1 MNINFQIHYRAEY
14 GQTLCVIETQE
25 SILGWTEK
33 EPLAMTCQGT
43 DFWQVNVP
51 VSDFAGRVQ
60 YKYAIRLQ
68 DGRYI
73 YEAGNPRTLDFVE
86 NQKAK
91 ALRKLVVRDAWQAS
105 TYEDSFYTT
114 AFLKSLF
121 QRKSS
126 IQTNQPNGN
135 VRFSI
140 DLPQILPTQG
150 VAIIG
155 NCPELGDWNPDNKLI
170 MSDADFPVWRAEIK
184 VDDSQIIE
192 YKYLVYDL
200 KTGAQVDI
208 EWGENRQIWGIE
220 KDLIIMQNDRGFRRT
235 QPRWKGAGVAV
246 PVFSLRTEEGF
257 GIGEFQD
264 LKKMADWAAA
274 TGQKMIQTLPI
285 NDTTLRHNDL
295 DSYPYNAVSVFAL
308 HPIYINIEKMGR
320 LTPAQKKKY
329 ETKKAELNALPIADY
344 QNVYDA
350 KTAFFKV
357 LFKQDKDA
365 LFGSEE
371 YKTFFAKN
379 QEWLE
384 PYAAFL
390 SKRDK
395 QPKEYYYFLQFHA
408 DKQLADAVAY
418 AHSIGVAMKGDIP
431 IGISP
436 DSVDAAVYPELFN
449 LDASAGAPPDD
460 FSISGQN
467 WGFPTYNWDKMA
479 EDNFAWWQK
488 RFRKMQDYFD
498 AYRVDHILGFFRIW
512 QMRKTDVWGLCGHFV
527 PALPY
532 SYDDLC
538 AQGICL
544 DWDRMTKPYIRS
556 NFLGDVLGYDTEWV
570 KRNALQTRDN
580 YIYWFRPEF
589 DTQVKVQ
596 EWYDRLM
603 ADPKQLKASGLS
615 AEAAKNIC
623 NGLIYLHCEV
633 LMVEDQRRP
642 GMLHPR
648 ISIYQSHSFNELYSD
663 QKEVLMRIYN
673 DYFYRRHT
681 QFWRD
686 SAMRKLPTLIGA
698 THMLCCGE
706 DLGMVPAC
714 VPDVMHE
721 LQILSLE
728 IQRMPKDPTVKF
740 AHPADAPY
748 QSVCT
753 TGTHDMNPLRAWWEE
768 DRKVTQQ
775 FYNDQMGQ
783 WGDAPKEMT
792 PEIAE
797 FIINQHMYSPA
808 MWTILP
814 LQDWLAIDGKVRN
827 PDQHAERINVP
838 SNPRQIWNYRMHL
851 SLEQLMKCDQLNA
864 KIRKLTSVR

>member
-14 GQTLCVIETQE
+14 GQSLCVIETQE

-33 EPLAMTCQGT
+33 DPLVLNCQGT
-43 DFWQVNVP
+43 DFWQANVP
-51 VSDFAGRVQ
+51 ISDFAGSIQ

-73 YEAGNPRTLDFVE
+73 YEAGEPRTLAL
-86 NQKAK
+86 KAADK
-91 ALRKLVVRDAWQAS
+91 KLVVRDAWQAS

-121 QRKSS
+121 MRHNPAKVKA
-126 IQTNQPNGN
+126 PKGN

-140 DLPQILPTQG
+140 DLPQILPSQG
-150 VAIIG
+150 VAIVG

-170 MSDADFPVWRAEIK
+170 MSDAEFPVWKADIK
-184 VDDSQIIE
+184 VSETQIIE
-192 YKYLVYDL
+192 YKYMVYDL
-200 KTGAQVDI
+200 KTGAQVDM

-220 KDLIIMQNDRGFRRT
+220 KGIVIYQNDRGFRRT

-285 NDTTLRHNDL
+285 NDTTLRHNNL

-329 ETKKAELNALPIADY
+329 EAQKAEFNALKIADY

-350 KTAFFKV
+350 KTVFFKA

-365 LFGSEE
+365 LFSSEE
-371 YKTFFAKN
+371 YKAFFAKN
-379 QEWLE
+379 REWLE
-384 PYAAFL
+384 PYAEFL
-390 SKRDK
+390 HKRDK

-556 NFLGDVLGYDTEWV
+556 NFLGDVLGYDTEWA
-570 KRNALQTRDN
+570 KKNALQTRDG
-580 YIYWFRPEF
+580 YVYWFRPEF

-603 ADPKQLKASGLS
+603 EDPKQLKATGLS
-615 AEAAKNIC
+615 KEAAKNIC

-642 GMLHPR
+642 GWLHPR

-673 DYFYRRHT
+673 EYFYRRHT

-698 THMLCCGE
+698 TKMLCCGE

-768 DRKVTQQ
+768 DRAVTQQ
-775 FYNDQMGQ
+775 FYNEQMGW

-792 PEIAE
+792 PEICTY
-797 FIINQHMYSPA
+797 QRP
-808 MWTILP
+808 
-814 LQDWLAIDGKVRN
+814 VRG
-827 PDQHAERINVP
+827 PHQCAR
-838 SNPRQIWNYRMHL
+838 
-851 SLEQLMKCDQLNA
+851 
-864 KIRKLTSVR
+864 